1 MSYDRKYR
9 QRTIG
14 YRQEGHTLEQT
25 SRVFKISVTT
35 IRDWEKLHQETGG
48 FGKRALNRSFKK
60 IDPARLESY
69 VAEHPDAYLSEIAEV
84 FCCGE
89 SAVRKALKKLG
100 ITRKKRRTVIGNKTP
115 KR

>member
-9 QRTIG
+9 QRTIE

-25 SRVFKISVTT
+25 SRVFKVSVST
-35 IRDWEKLHQETGG
+35 IRDWEKLRQETGD
-48 FGKRALNRSFKK
+48 FGKRALKRSFKK
-60 IDPARLESY
+60 IDPVRLESY
-69 VAEHPDAYLSEIAEV
+69 VAQNPDAYLSEIAEV
-84 FCCGE
+84 FFCGE

-100 ITRKKRRTVIGNKTP
+100 ITRKKRRTVTESKTP